1 MLSAIIGFYRSG
13 FVAGKRTFDPKLVN
27 SVSVESITKILSIAI
42 GGAFGAVA
50 RYLINIS
57 PLARMFEHFPFPT
70 LFINVSG
77 SFLIGFLLILLTDK
91 IPVSDNFRMMVIVGF
106 LGAFTTFSTFEMEI
120 YSLLRDKLYFTGGLY
135 LLLSVAVGFIGVIA
149 GVAAARHVP

>member
-1 MLSAIIGFYRSG
+1 METFAKII
-13 FVAGKRTFDPKLVN
+13 
-27 SVSVESITKILSIAI
+27 SVAI

-57 PLARMFEHFPFPT
+57 LLAGIFEKFPFPT
-70 LFINVSG
+70 FLINITG

-91 IPVSDNFRMMVIVGF
+91 IAAGEIFRMTVIVGF

-120 YSLLRDKLYFTGGLY
+120 YGLMKERFFATAFLY
-135 LLLSVAVGFIGVIA
+135 LFLSVAVGFVGLVA
-149 GVAAARHVP
+149 GVELAKRI